1 VYFAPRMEWF
11 PLELGILALVTD
23 KDPRPTA
30 LRRSVKM
37 HTLILILAILSA
49 ISLGFII
56 IGLHV

>member
-1 VYFAPRMEWF
+1 MEWF